1 MLKWI
6 SKSGTFI
13 QFTIFIV
20 LLLVFWIPAFVNPHP
35 AVISPSDGP
44 LYTLLV
50 SWLQS
55 VPFLQ
60 VAIALVIIVIQ
71 SLILF
76 YVFQSNGLFGRSNFL
91 PAIIVLLSFSWNV
104 DYMTLHALLP
114 AGIFCIIA
122 LNSIMQMYGKPAA
135 FHQVFTA
142 AFSLGLASLFYIPMV
157 YFLLLIWFTLITYRV
172 SSWREY
178 AISIVAFSI
187 PLIYYICWLFWI
199 DNLLS
204 GLNQWADSLLI
215 FSLPPRLSLLNT
227 AWLSLSALIMLLSL
241 TATLNVMSDKII
253 SLRRKAWVLFNFSIT
268 GIVVLIFSGWPL
280 LSINYVFVIPMS
292 FFITGSLTL
301 IKRSFWF
308 EVLILGYFC
317 VFIAMRGYLL
327 LHLNG

>member
-20 LLLVFWIPAFVNPHP
+20 LMLILWIPAFVNPHP
-35 AVISPSDGP
+35 SVLSSSDGP
-44 LYTLLV
+44 LYVLMINLLE
-50 SWLQS
+50 STPSL
-55 VPFLQ
+55 P
-60 VAIALVIIVIQ
+60 VAFALLIIVIHA
-71 SLILF
+71 LVLF
-76 YVFQSNGLFGRSNFL
+76 FVYQSNGLFGRSNFL
-91 PAIIVLLSFSWNV
+91 PAIIVLLSYSWNV
-104 DYMTLHALLP
+104 DYMTMHALLP

-122 LNSIMQMYGKPAA
+122 LNSIMQMYSKPAA

-178 AISIVAFSI
+178 AVSFIAFSL
-187 PLIYYICWLFWI
+187 PLIYYISWLFWI
-199 DNLLS
+199 DNLLP
-204 GLNQWADSLLI
+204 GLNQWAHSLLI
-215 FSLPPRLSLLNT
+215 LTLPARLSILNT
-227 AWLSLSALIMLLSL
+227 VWISLSALIMLIGMMASL
-241 TATLNVMSDKII
+241 NAMSDKII

-268 GIVVLIFSGWPL
+268 GIVVVVFSGWPW
-280 LSINYVFVIPMS
+280 LSINYIFVIPMA
-292 FFITGSLTL
+292 FFITGCLTL

-308 EVLILGYFC
+308 EVLILGYFF